1 MGSKPRARVLSTL
14 SSGRV
19 EKVPVTSIA
28 GCAGTVTVDMQK
40 ATGIYWPE
48 AHKDPIKMARLSIA
62 CHDMTGIENV
72 RVPFDF
78 VVEPEALGCKI
89 KWWNKMD
96 SVPSVVGH
104 PYTRPQDLDMP
115 DKLLQSGRIPIIL
128 KAITTLREEVGEY
141 LPIASLALGPFSLAS
156 ELAGIGDFLRWTLKR
171 PDYVEKFLDFV
182 TDVVIEYG
190 NAQYRAG
197 SDIVE
202 VADAVASLDMISPT
216 LFTKFAKPA
225 LIKVARGL
233 RGVKVLHI
241 CGRTEPILSDIMGI
255 KFDGVS
261 VNVDIAF
268 AKLHAGD
275 TKILGNVSSKD
286 TMIFGSTMD
295 VKSEARK
302 ALEAGVDLL
311 EPVCGI
317 SPITPL
323 KNIKAI
329 VKARDEFYI

>member
-1 MGSKPRARVLSTL
+1 MGSNSRERILSTL
-14 SSGRV
+14 SNRRV
-19 EKVPVTSIA
+19 DRVPVTSIA

-40 ATGIYWPE
+40 ATGFYWPD
-48 AHKDPIKMARLSIA
+48 AHRNPNQMARLSIA

-89 KWWNKMD
+89 KWWNKID
-96 SVPSVVGH
+96 SVPSVVKH
-104 PYTRPQDLDMP
+104 PYKSPQDLDIP

-128 KAITTLREEVGEY
+128 AALSTLKDTVGDN

-156 ELAGIGDFLRWTLKR
+156 ELAGIGDFLRWTLKE
-171 PDYVEKFLDFV
+171 PDHVEQFLDF
-182 TDVVIEYG
+182 TTELVIEYG
-190 NAQYRAG
+190 NAQYQAG

-216 LFTKFAKPA
+216 LFKKFAKPA
-225 LIKVARGL
+225 LIKVAKGL
-233 RGVKVLHI
+233 HGVKVLHI
-241 CGRTEPILSDIMGI
+241 CGRTEPILPEIMEMP
-255 KFDGVS
+255 FDGVS
-261 VNVDIAF
+261 VNVDPAL

-286 TMIFGSTMD
+286 TMIFGSTKD
-295 VKSEARK
+295 VKTEAKK

-311 EPVCGI
+311 EPICGI

-323 KNIKAI
+323 QNIKAI
-329 VKARDEFYI
+329 VKARNEFYK